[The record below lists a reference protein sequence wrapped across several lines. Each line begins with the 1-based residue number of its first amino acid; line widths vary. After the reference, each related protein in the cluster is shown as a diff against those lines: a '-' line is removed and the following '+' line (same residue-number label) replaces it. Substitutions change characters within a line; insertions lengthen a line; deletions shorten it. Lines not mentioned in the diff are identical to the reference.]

1 MTNFLAEIYHH
12 SFLPSLLNQSYS
24 HFSSVPRAPHQSKHD
39 KVVNFHT
46 IPAVVSRLYLSSRF
60 DQWGNIRAVGAQVC
74 WNIPRFYS
82 SKKKK
87 KPWIIMNNCLQ
98 CSTPLLINELCAGWS
113 FIFSENSS
121 KFWFSCSLS
130 VLVKAEE
137 HFLSL
142 SSILPSLI
150 TSALW
155 LLSFLTLCV
164 CVEHT
169 WFPVCIACF
178 WSSLLPRDEPWLQL
192 LPPVRPPRWA
202 PPAPLPPPPLLTA
215 AMSWCRCHP
224 LLFFMPAHSLL
235 FLLSLLSQLVFRFH
249 LLLSVVFKLRT
260 SSWLLFIADFWNE
273 LESLSKTWRV
283 FKENW
288 QGSSALVVVR
298 MKPQL
303 SCMSFQSASAASPSS
318 GSLSFP
324 AQNHHRN

>member
-24 HFSSVPRAPHQSKHD
+24 HFSSVPRAPSQNMIKWLTFTPFQQLW
-39 KVVNFHT
+39 VVCISAAGLFSEGISELLGLRYAGIFPDS
-46 IPAVVSRLYLSSRF
+46 IPV
-60 DQWGNIRAVGAQVC
+60 
-74 WNIPRFYS
+74 
-82 SKKKK
+82 KKKK
-87 KPWIIMNNCLQ
+87 AINNCLQ
-98 CSTPLLINELCAGWS
+98 RSTPLLINELCAGWS
-113 FIFSENSS
+113 FIFSEKSS

-224 LLFFMPAHSLL
+224 LLSFMPPVEPAHSLL

-249 LLLSVVFKLRT
+249 FLLSVVFKIRT